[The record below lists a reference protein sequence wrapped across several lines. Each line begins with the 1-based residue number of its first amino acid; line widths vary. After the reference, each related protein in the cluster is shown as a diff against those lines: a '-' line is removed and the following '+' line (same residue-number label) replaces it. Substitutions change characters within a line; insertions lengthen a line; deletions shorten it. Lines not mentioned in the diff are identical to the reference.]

1 MVEVYTTNKT
11 DSLLS
16 TIVEII
22 EKMAHKIMQNNKPWS
37 FQFTA
42 WTSPLH
48 YDIVIQILHTFRFI
62 NFLHGTDKE
71 D

>member
-1 MVEVYTTNKT
+1 
-11 DSLLS
+11 
-16 TIVEII
+16 
-22 EKMAHKIMQNNKPWS
+22 MAHKIMQNNKPWS